1 MYAVVDIPRFAL
13 QAVSRM
19 EEGLVGKPI
28 VLVDASLAK
37 PSVIDCSVA
46 AERLGVFSGLSL
58 PQAVARC
65 PEIIVRY
72 RSEKAEASAGRALF
86 DCAYSL
92 SPQVEETYLGVCTIG
107 LRTIL
112 TTTSC

>member
-37 PSVIDCSVA
+37 PSVID
-46 AERLGVFSGLSL
+46 
-58 PQAVARC
+58 
-65 PEIIVRY
+65 
-72 RSEKAEASAGRALF
+72 
-86 DCAYSL
+86 
-92 SPQVEETYLGVCTIG
+92 
-107 LRTIL
+107 
-112 TTTSC
+112 